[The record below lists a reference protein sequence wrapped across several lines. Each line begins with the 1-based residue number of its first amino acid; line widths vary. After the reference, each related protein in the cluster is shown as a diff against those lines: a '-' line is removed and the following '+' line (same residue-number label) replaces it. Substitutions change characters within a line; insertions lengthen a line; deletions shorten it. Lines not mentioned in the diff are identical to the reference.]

1 APVTAE
7 IDAGLRVAEVAVRM
21 GARTAF
27 ELTFS
32 VGRHRSS
39 WGNPAGERV
48 LRSWDPAGARQRWR
62 RPGAGRRDRDR
73 TGTVAVCFGPHPDPA
88 GVRRRPERAH
98 GPRRSRPRVPG

>member
-1 APVTAE
+1 MARLALIWAGPPPRVQSHVRERVPTATPPRPLALTLLRGPTLAPVTAE

-39 WGNPAGERV
+39 
-48 LRSWDPAGARQRWR
+48 
-62 RPGAGRRDRDR
+62 
-73 TGTVAVCFGPHPDPA
+73 
-88 GVRRRPERAH
+88 
-98 GPRRSRPRVPG
+98 